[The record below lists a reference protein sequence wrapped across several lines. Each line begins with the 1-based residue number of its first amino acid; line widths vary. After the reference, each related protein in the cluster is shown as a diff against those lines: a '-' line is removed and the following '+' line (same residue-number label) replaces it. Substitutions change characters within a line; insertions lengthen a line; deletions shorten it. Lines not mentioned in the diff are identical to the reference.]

1 MNLFKEVEGQDMI
14 ESEMKVI
21 PAILSGKVIIIHKL
35 EKFGHFGMIPILTM
49 IPVRE
54 NSEVVIICPDIP
66 HFSAFFFFKC
76 PSTAGYSP

>member
-54 NSEVVIICPDIP
+54 NSEVVIICPDIILCFCLGKECP
-66 HFSAFFFFKC
+66 I
-76 PSTAGYSP
+76 PSTRGP